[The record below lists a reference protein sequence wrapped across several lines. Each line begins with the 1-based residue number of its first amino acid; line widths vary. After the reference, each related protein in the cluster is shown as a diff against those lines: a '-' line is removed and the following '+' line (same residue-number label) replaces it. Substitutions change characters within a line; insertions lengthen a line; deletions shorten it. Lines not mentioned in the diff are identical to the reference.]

1 MPSTDPVS
9 YQDLVV
15 CRCGQQE
22 YTARDTIEA
31 AIFRGELEATWK
43 RFLARVAAEKQ
54 AEEQDLDPDEAAISA
69 AAEAFRYDHD
79 LITAE
84 ETEAWL
90 ENRGLTLDD
99 FSEYFCRQYYAS
111 VLQDIVADEVE
122 YVSASSALRELF
134 VAELILSGELERMM
148 SDLMWR
154 LAARCAETDRSPDLI
169 ALDER
174 KFFDRN
180 RIKPA
185 QLANWLE
192 RLGRDLKWFNEMLE
206 MEAAYRRCCD
216 KLLVPRARQREL
228 VTLRLLLTRF
238 ETEFI
243 ELESRDAAREAQF
256 CVREDGMSM
265 EEVATEGGYP
275 YQQENFVF
283 EDLPTNWQQALLRV
297 SAGDVLEPVPR
308 GDGFEL
314 CRLIKKV
321 EPEPDDPSVKVRI
334 DQRLLE
340 RHFSELVSKYI
351 QRSFGGAI
359 PEE

>member
-1 MPSTDPVS
+1 MSSTDPVS
-9 YQDLVV
+9 HQDLVV
-15 CRCGQQE
+15 CTCGEQE

-31 AIFRGELEATWK
+31 AIFRGELDATWK

-54 AEEQDLDPDEAAISA
+54 AEEQDLDPDDAAISA

-90 ENRGLTLDD
+90 ESRGLTLDD
-99 FSEYFCRQYYAS
+99 FSDYFCRQYYAS
-111 VLQDIVADEVE
+111 VLQDIAADEVE
-122 YVSASSALRELF
+122 YISASSALRELF

-148 SDLMWR
+148 SGLMWR

-174 KFFDRN
+174 KFFERN
-180 RIKPA
+180 RIKRA

-206 MEAAYRRCCD
+206 LEAAYRRCCE
-216 KLLVPRARQREL
+216 KVLVPRARQREL

-243 ELESRDAAREAQF
+243 ELESRDAAREALF

-265 EEVATEGGYP
+265 EEVAAEGRYP
-275 YQQENFVF
+275 YEQANFIF
-283 EDLPTNWQQALLRV
+283 EELPTDSQRALLGV
-297 SAGDVLEPVPR
+297 SAGEVLEPVPR

-314 CRLIKKV
+314 WRLIKKV
-321 EPEPDDPSVKVRI
+321 EPEADDPGVKVRI

-351 QRSFGGAI
+351 QRTLGGAI
-359 PEE
+359 SVE

>member
-1 MPSTDPVS
+1 MPRTDPVS
-9 YQDLVV
+9 HQDLVV
-15 CRCGQQE
+15 CTCGQQE

-31 AIFRGELEATWK
+31 AIFRGELDATWK

-54 AEEQDLDPDEAAISA
+54 AEEQDLDPDEEAISA

-90 ENRGLTLDD
+90 ENRGLTFDD
-99 FSEYFCRQYYAS
+99 FSDYFCRQYYAS

-148 SDLMWR
+148 SSLMWR

-174 KFFDRN
+174 TFFERN

-238 ETEFI
+238 ETEVI
-243 ELESRDAAREAQF
+243 ELESRDAAMEAQF

-265 EEVATEGGYP
+265 EEVAIEGRYP
-275 YQQENFVF
+275 YEQVSLVF
-283 EDLPTNWQQALLRV
+283 EDLPTDSQQALLRV
-297 SAGDVLEPVPR
+297 SAGDVLEPFPR

-314 CRLIKKV
+314 WRLVKKV
-321 EPEPDDPSVKVRI
+321 EPESDDPSVKARI

-351 QRSFGGAI
+351 QRSLDGPI
-359 PEE
+359 SVE

>member
-1 MPSTDPVS
+1 MPSTDRVS
-9 YQDLVV
+9 HQDLVV
-15 CRCGQQE
+15 CTCGQRE
-22 YTARDTIEA
+22 YTARDTIDA
-31 AIFRGELEATWK
+31 AFFRGELDATWK

-54 AEEQDLDPDEAAISA
+54 ADEQDLDPDEATISA

-90 ENRGLTLDD
+90 ENRGLALDD
-99 FSEYFCRQYYAS
+99 FSDYFCRQYYAS
-111 VLQDIVADEVE
+111 VLQDIVTDEVE
-122 YVSASSALRELF
+122 YISASSALRELF

-154 LAARCAETDRSPDLI
+154 LAARCAETDRSPYLI

-174 KFFDRN
+174 KFFERN

-192 RLGRDLKWFNEMLE
+192 RLGRDLNWFNEMLE

-243 ELESRDAAREAQF
+243 QLESRDAAKEALF

-265 EEVATEGGYP
+265 KEVATEGRYP
-275 YQQENFVF
+275 YEQVDFIF
-283 EDLPTNWQQALLRV
+283 EDLPADSQQTLLGV

-314 CRLIKKV
+314 WRLVKKV

-351 QRSFGGAI
+351 QRTLGDPISA
-359 PEE
+359 E

>member
-1 MPSTDPVS
+1 MSNTESVS
-9 YQDLVV
+9 PHDVIV
-15 CRCGQQE
+15 CACGTQE
-22 YTARDTIEA
+22 YTARDAIDA
-31 AIFRGELEATWK
+31 AIFRGELEASWK
-43 RFLARVAAEKQ
+43 RFLVRVTAEKQ

-122 YVSASSALRELF
+122 YISASSALRELF
-134 VAELILSGELERMM
+134 VAELILSGELERMT
-148 SDLMWR
+148 SNLIWR
-154 LAARCAETDRSPDLI
+154 LAARCAETDRPPDLI

-174 KFFDRN
+174 TFFERN

-216 KLLVPRARQREL
+216 KLLVPQARQREL

-243 ELESRDAAREAQF
+243 QLESRDAAKEALF

-265 EEVATEGGYP
+265 EEVAAEGRYP
-275 YQQENFVF
+275 YEQVNFLF
-283 EDLPTNWQQALLRV
+283 EELPTDSQQALLGV

-314 CRLIKKV
+314 WRLIKRV

-351 QRSFGGAI
+351 QRTLGDPISV
-359 PEE
+359 E

>member
-1 MPSTDPVS
+1 
-9 YQDLVV
+9 VV
-15 CRCGQQE
+15 CTCGEQE

-31 AIFRGELEATWK
+31 AIFRGELDATWK
-43 RFLARVAAEKQ
+43 RFLVRVAAEEQ

-90 ENRGLTLDD
+90 ENRGLTFDEFTD
-99 FSEYFCRQYYAS
+99 YFYRQYYAS
-111 VLQDIVADEVE
+111 VLQDIAGEAIE
-122 YVSASSALRELF
+122 YISAPSALRELF
-134 VAELILSGELERMM
+134 VAELILSGEFERMM

-154 LAARCAETDRSPDLI
+154 LAAGCAEPDRSPDLI

-174 KFFDRN
+174 KFFERN

-185 QLANWLE
+185 QLVNWLE
-192 RLGRDLKWFNEMLE
+192 SLGRDLKWFNEMLE

-238 ETEFI
+238 ETELI
-243 ELESRDAAREAQF
+243 QLESREAAQEALF

-265 EEVATEGGYP
+265 KDVATEGRYP
-275 YQQENFVF
+275 YEQVNFVF
-283 EDLPTNWQQALLRV
+283 EDLPSDSQQALLRV

-308 GDGFEL
+308 DDGFEL
-314 CRLIKKV
+314 WRLIKKV
-321 EPEPDDPSVKVRI
+321 EPEPDDPSIKERI
-334 DQRLLE
+334 DQRLRE
-340 RHFSELVSKYI
+340 RHFSELVSRYI
-351 QRSFGGAI
+351 QRSLADPISEG
-359 PEE
+359 